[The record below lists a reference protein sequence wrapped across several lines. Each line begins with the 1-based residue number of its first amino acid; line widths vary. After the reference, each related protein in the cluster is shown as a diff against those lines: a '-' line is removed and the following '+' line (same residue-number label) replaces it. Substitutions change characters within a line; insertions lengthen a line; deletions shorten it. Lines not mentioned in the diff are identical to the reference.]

1 MVNLF
6 RARWYGLVHTLPF
19 WGFLILTGIIAA
31 LMTDSTVRFNDAP
44 LGFDGM
50 PFEEASAL
58 AGFVLGITSLWFV
71 AFAAPDEK
79 TGFVRQCLVAVGS
92 RWRWVCSGVLCFTM
106 VLLCLTASFIVGI
119 GATLLVYGFAPL
131 VSLGAIGGFAHFLGA
146 FLVVGIA
153 YGCALS
159 LVVVLTRSVGI
170 GVLAVGVLLG
180 GLAESGVAALLMAGG
195 WGYLVD
201 GWTACTLFGQLTAL
215 CTGRMLSAA
224 GLACA
229 GAYAV
234 TFLGLAV
241 IVERRRAL

>member
-19 WGFLILTGIIAA
+19 WGFLILTAVIAA
-31 LMTDSTVRFNDAP
+31 LMTDSTVRFNDTP

-50 PFEEASAL
+50 PFEEASIL
-58 AGFVLGITSLWFV
+58 AGFVLGIASLWFV

-79 TGFVRQCLVAVGS
+79 TGFVKQCLVAVGS
-92 RWRWVCSGVLCFTM
+92 RWQWVCSGVLCFAT
-106 VLLCLTASFIVGI
+106 VLLCFTASFVVGI
-119 GATLLVYGFAPL
+119 GTMLLVHGFVPP
-131 VSLGAIGGFAHFLGA
+131 VSLGAVGGSLHFLCT
-146 FLVVGIA
+146 FLVVSIA

-159 LVVVLTRSVGI
+159 LVVVLTRSVGM

-180 GLAESGVAALLMAGG
+180 GLVESGVAALLMAGG

-215 CTGRMLSAA
+215 CAGGAPSAA
-224 GLACA
+224 GLVCA
-229 GAYAV
+229 VAYAV
-234 TFLGLAV
+234 VFLGLAV